1 MTKHSENTEP
11 SNSTKP
17 VLSEVYDMLLNNF
30 VSHEQNY
37 FVRPFIIDNLVIA
50 SDKNTLIFFDKSL
63 ATDGYVQCEENTRK
77 SVLNIM
83 PNERNDNFKISV
95 AELQKAFDENKCAGF
110 IKCDACKGSGSVEY
124 EFEYKLKTYSEEID
138 CPVCD
143 GLREQSTLNDFSI
156 DIKNCRF
163 TATNINQLLFTAKKL
178 NEEFIELVYQTLPD
192 KPNVFKIKDVE
203 ILSMVKMKYDND
215 NVILNLA

>member
-63 ATDGYVQCEENTRK
+63 P
-77 SVLNIM
+77 LNNSFLSPKFQI
-83 PNERNDNFKISV
+83 
-95 AELQKAFDENKCAGF
+95 
-110 IKCDACKGSGSVEY
+110 
-124 EFEYKLKTYSEEID
+124 LK
-138 CPVCD
+138 
-143 GLREQSTLNDFSI
+143 
-156 DIKNCRF
+156 
-163 TATNINQLLFTAKKL
+163 
-178 NEEFIELVYQTLPD
+178 
-192 KPNVFKIKDVE
+192 
-203 ILSMVKMKYDND
+203 
-215 NVILNLA
+215 